1 MNMEMKT
8 GLSLEPVLARLT
20 DVSTGNSSFLS
31 CLSIAEI
38 SVSFD
43 NLPASFCRHS
53 LSEITPTLAGYLA
66 RGVKNYGLGRL
77 WRALSNL

>member
-8 GLSLEPVLARLT
+8 GLSLEPDLARLT
-20 DVSTGNSSFLS
+20 DVSILPFSVASQF
-31 CLSIAEI
+31 AEM

-43 NLPASFCRHS
+43 DLPASFCRHS

-66 RGVKNYGLGRL
+66 
-77 WRALSNL
+77 